1 MNLASANVVKL
12 VEEGFKDPEGFWE
25 QAAMEL
31 PWFRKFTAGRRGLTT
46 NVPLAT
52 TVIDE
57 LVDAWTLRIK
67 NASVNPR

>member
-1 MNLASANVVKL
+1 MSSAIYQRPERFGDYLPAVGVV
-12 VEEGFKDPEGFWE
+12 
-25 QAAMEL
+25 EL
-31 PWFRKFTAGRRGLTT
+31 PWFRKFTAGRRRLTT

-67 NASVNPR
+67 NVSVNPR